1 MIYQEGEALDY
12 LDRFRKRRKEIG
24 LRQTDVSAALGL
36 GKSTYSMYE
45 TRKNKMDVETFAAI
59 CRLLCI
65 TPDEALGFDE

>member
-1 MIYQEGEALDY
+1 MDY

-24 LRQTDVSAALGL
+24 LRQTDVSA
-36 GKSTYSMYE
+36 E